1 MVGEQKS
8 KYESTNAGKWWR
20 RVWMEVLT
28 FFSYFLN
35 EIGSKIFA
43 EHQEGQEVFEFE
55 GKGESMMQSPRRP
68 NIVR

>member
-1 MVGEQKS
+1 MVEEGVDGS
-8 KYESTNAGKWWR
+8 SD
-20 RVWMEVLT
+20 

-43 EHQEGQEVFEFE
+43 EQQEGQEVFEFE